1 MIYIVLNSCVLINLL
16 FIANKFKNFPTL
28 LKNLLEKENAKI
40 FIPTITV
47 DKEIIYKNQRD
58 ILQNMIR
65 ENIIELVKVKK
76 EEIEN
81 IRLLYSH
88 RLGLGEKA
96 MFILVKRSLENNKFS
111 IGFTNDKLAMKKMES
126 DIPLL
131 HGLWF
136 YTQMF
141 VYGIVN
147 DKIELEK
154 IINEANK
161 DMKMEIKDLENIKEE
176 YLNKKASL
184 EEIITNFKKVHEN
197 ENKTI

>member
-16 FIANKFKNFPTL
+16 FIANKFKNFQAL

-81 IRLLYSH
+81 IRLSYSR

-96 MFILVKRSLENNKFS
+96 MFILVKRSLENNKLS

-141 VYGIVN
+141 TYGIIDN
-147 DKIELEK
+147 KKELEK

-161 DMKMEIKDLENIKEE
+161 DMKMKINDLEDIKKE
-176 YLNKKASL
+176 YINKKASL

-197 ENKTI
+197 KTI